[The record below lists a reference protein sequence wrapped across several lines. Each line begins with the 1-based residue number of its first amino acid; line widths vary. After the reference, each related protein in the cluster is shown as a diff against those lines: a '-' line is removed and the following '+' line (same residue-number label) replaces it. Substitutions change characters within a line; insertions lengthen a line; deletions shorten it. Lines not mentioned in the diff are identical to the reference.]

1 MQLNEQTIAVIRD
14 SQAKSI
20 LAKQLVAEQLD
31 LIYKNNWFNIWVP
44 VEYKGLNLNFIDGF
58 RLIKNLAYWDGAFSW
73 TVTLCSGANMFSG
86 FIEYE
91 VAREVFENPKVC
103 FGGSGRANGKAVFED
118 GKYHLTGV
126 WQYATGAPHLT
137 HFTLNAFVYDG
148 EIQRIDEQGEPVVY
162 SFFVPREY
170 VLIHYDWD
178 TFGLECTASHSF
190 SLEKVAIDKGYAFKL
205 TPSSRKVDNTLYKI
219 PFMTFAELTLLPN
232 YLGMYKRFLDLVE
245 KYFFDKSKNTDWA
258 EKYSKIRF
266 RQVDRYQQKAE
277 LYEQKAEMLI
287 LQLWEQVSVDAGNI
301 SQELLTEIATE
312 SRRMVREIREAVA
325 TLFPLVGISGAQKD
339 NELNIVFRNI
349 FTATQHS
356 LLNLDG

>member
-1 MQLNEQTIAVIRD
+1 MQLNEHTVAVIRD
-14 SQAKSI
+14 AQAKSI
-20 LAKQLVAEQLD
+20 LAKQLEAEQLE
-31 LIYKNNWFNIWVP
+31 LVYKNNWFNIWVP
-44 VEYKGLNLNFIDGF
+44 KEYKGLDLSLLEGF
-58 RLIKNLAYWDGAFSW
+58 RLLKNLAYLDGAFAW
-73 TVTLCSGANMFSG
+73 TVTLCSGANMFAG
-86 FIEYE
+86 FIEPE
-91 VAREVFENPKVC
+91 LAREVFSNPKVC
-103 FGGSGRANGKAVFED
+103 FGGSGRANGKAIFD
-118 GKYHLTGV
+118 GEKYHLTGV

-137 HFTLNAFVYDG
+137 HFTLNAFIYDG
-148 EIQRIDEQGEPVVY
+148 EIQHVNEQGEPVVY
-162 SFFVPREY
+162 SFFVPKEH
-170 VLIHYDWD
+170 VLVHYDWD

-190 SLEKVAIDKGYAFKL
+190 SLDNVAIDKGYAFELK
-205 TPSSRKVDNTLYKI
+205 PSERKVESTLFKI

-258 EKYSKIRF
+258 EKFSKSRF
-266 RQVDRYQQKAE
+266 RQVDSYQQKAE

-312 SRRMVREIREAVA
+312 SRRMVREIREAVT
-325 TLFPLVGISGAQKD
+325 TLLPLVGISGAQKD

-356 LLNLDG
+356 LLNLEG

>member
-14 SQAKSI
+14 AQAKSI
-20 LAKQLVAEQLD
+20 SAKQLVAEQLE

-44 VEYKGLNLNFIDGF
+44 VEYKGLDLNFIDGF
-58 RLIKNLAYWDGAFSW
+58 RLIKDLAYWDGAFAW
-73 TVTLCSGANMFSG
+73 TVTLCSGANMFAG
-86 FIEYE
+86 FIEPAL
-91 VAREVFENPKVC
+91 AREVFANPKVC
-103 FGGSGRANGKAVFED
+103 LGGSGRANGKAIFD
-118 GKYHLTGV
+118 GEKYHLTGV

-137 HFTLNAFVYDG
+137 HFTLNAFIYDG
-148 EIQRIDEQGEPVVY
+148 ETQHVNEQGEPVVY

-190 SLEKVAIDKGYAFKL
+190 SLDNVTIDEAYAFEL
-205 TPSSRKVDNTLYKI
+205 TPSSRKVDSTLYKI

-232 YLGMYKRFLDLVE
+232 YLGMYKRILDLVE
-245 KYFFDKSKNTDWA
+245 KYFFDKSKNLDWA

-266 RQVDRYQQKAE
+266 RQVDSYQQQAE
-277 LYEQKAEMLI
+277 SYEEKSKLLI
-287 LQLWEQVSVDAGNI
+287 QQVWEQVSGDAGNI
-301 SQELLTEIATE
+301 SQELLTEIASE
-312 SRRMVREIREAVA
+312 SREMVREIREAVT

-356 LLNLDG
+356 LLNLEG